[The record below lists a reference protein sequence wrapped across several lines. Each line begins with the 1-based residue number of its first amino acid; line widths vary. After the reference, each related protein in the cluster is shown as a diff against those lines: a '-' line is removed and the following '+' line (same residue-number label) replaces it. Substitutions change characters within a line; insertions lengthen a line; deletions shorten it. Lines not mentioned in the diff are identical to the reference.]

1 MAQSSM
7 EPPDWYRLVQRER
20 VALQEGGV
28 PKVGEA
34 SGWILM
40 LSNTLA
46 KAIKAF
52 VDGDDNDGRKFL
64 YRLAALAT
72 LWAPLLDEEESKGTA
87 G

>member
-1 MAQSSM
+1 MT
-7 EPPDWYRLVQRER
+7 PWVQIVEAERER
-20 VALQEGGV
+20 LQKEGV
-28 PKVGEA
+28 PRVGEA

-52 VDGDDNDGRKFL
+52 VDGDDDDGRKFL

-72 LWAPLLDEEESKGTA
+72 LWAPLLDEEGSPK
-87 G
+87 